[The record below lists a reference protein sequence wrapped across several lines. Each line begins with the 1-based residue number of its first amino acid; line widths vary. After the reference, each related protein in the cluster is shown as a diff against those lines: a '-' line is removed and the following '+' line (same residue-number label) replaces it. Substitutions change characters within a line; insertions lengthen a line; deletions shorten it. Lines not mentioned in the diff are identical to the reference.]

1 MIFAGAP
8 SFMKKSL
15 LNTWRTVGDMRTSNY
30 LPTLKHHLCS
40 SMGSESSLLKSAAA
54 DTKNPGPT
62 CWVVKP
68 VLSID
73 WYYLSQRLHDVALI

>member
-1 MIFAGAP
+1 
-8 SFMKKSL
+8 
-15 LNTWRTVGDMRTSNY
+15 MRTSNY

-40 SMGSESSLLKSAAA
+40 SMGSKSSLLKSAAA

-73 WYYLSQRLHDVALI
+73 WYYLSQRLDSSDHVHIVIYLTFIVSPRNSRCDSR